1 MRLPPRT
8 RQHPPLHP
16 PRRTPDWITP
26 GEAAFLT
33 GVAAA
38 TIDEL
43 LESRRIRSKVLLKQ
57 EGRPTLVL
65 IPTHDLVE
73 LGLMP
78 QQAVRA
84 TTFAISST
92 GDRRSIVSH
101 LAHAPSRPVWAAIIL
116 ISLFV
121 GLIAASPL
129 DFISSTLNASLD
141 ASSSVAR
148 SPKLRSQ
155 ELCREKGNSK
165 NCEAD
170 SSKARPSPRPRPGPK
185 PFTSPSPSSSPVPS
199 PSPSPDPSP
208 FPSPSPSPSPPP
220 DPGWDGSAGPAGVT
234 CPLGVPEVGPA
245 DSIQAA
251 LDRYGQG
258 ATICILGEHR
268 LTSAL
273 LPKTGQILIGEGAI
287 LNGTKPVTDW
297 ARSGGLWMA
306 SGQTQSFPDPLPN
319 GSPCDL
325 NPMACQFE
333 DLFRDDRPLIRV
345 GSKDQLGPGKW
356 YFDEAANQIFIA
368 DDPTG
373 HQMEA
378 SAAAVGIAGNGADN
392 VTVEG
397 LVIEKFAWM
406 GIERA
411 RSGWKVL
418 HDEFRW
424 MHSHGFRLGG
434 SGITVAHTYV
444 HDNGNMGFA
453 GWASNSLFDQD
464 ELAHNNYLRFGRLG
478 GYWHAGA
485 VKIIKSNRVLV
496 RQNYSHDNLGDG
508 WWFDWDNYRIT
519 IEANLFEDNSR
530 DGLFYEA
537 SFDATIR
544 NNSFRGNGWRSDP
557 ADRYGAGLFINTSKN
572 VEVIGNTF
580 QGNRDALGAVSTDR
594 GTSALHGIRETANL
608 SVHENS
614 FLLMTGAEC
623 SPIWNP
629 PATMVTLTRSC

>member
-1 MRLPPRT
+1 MARILRQMGRSPDQRNPAQADDPQYGPAIGRNRMRLPPRT

-92 GDRRSIVSH
+92 GDRRSIVSN

-121 GLIAASPL
+121 SLIAASPL

-165 NCEAD
+165 SCEAD

-297 ARSGGLWMA
+297 ARSGGSWMA

-392 VTVEG
+392 VTADG
-397 LVIEKFAWM
+397 
-406 GIERA
+406 RA
-411 RSGWKVL
+411 
-418 HDEFRW
+418 
-424 MHSHGFRLGG
+424 
-434 SGITVAHTYV
+434 
-444 HDNGNMGFA
+444 
-453 GWASNSLFDQD
+453 
-464 ELAHNNYLRFGRLG
+464 
-478 GYWHAGA
+478 HAGA
-485 VKIIKSNRVLV
+485 TKIIRSSDAVV
-496 RQNYSHDNLGDG
+496 RRNYSHDNRGDG
-508 WWFDWDNYRIT
+508 CWFDWDNYRIT
-519 IEANLFEDNSR
+519 IEANLFENNTR
-530 DGLFYEA
+530 RGLSYEA
-537 SFDATIR
+537 SFDAAIR
-544 NNSFRGNGWRSDP
+544 NNSFRGNGWGSDP
-557 ADRYGAGLFINTSKN
+557 ADRYGAGVFINTSKN
-572 VEVIGNTF
+572 LEFYENTF
-580 QGNRDALGAVSTDR
+580 LGNRDALEAVSTDR
-594 GTSALHGIRETANL
+594 GGSDRYGLRETANL
-608 SVHENS
+608 FVHDNT
-614 FLLMTGAEC
+614 F
-623 SPIWNP
+623 
-629 PATMVTLTRSC
+629 VLTREHYAVGIPFSKSRFPKSSRFNRNAYRVRDVNGKYWDWLSGPVAWTSWTGYGYDLQGALRIL

>member
-1 MRLPPRT
+1 MLAS
-8 RQHPPLHP
+8 LSLA
-16 PRRTPDWITP
+16 DS
-26 GEAAFLT
+26 
-33 GVAAA
+33 VAAG
-38 TIDEL
+38 
-43 LESRRIRSKVLLKQ
+43 KVSLKRAYP
-57 EGRPTLVL
+57 GWKHVGKTALPVRVSGWVVVIVALALVL
-65 IPTHDLVE
+65 ALV
-73 LGLMP
+73 
-78 QQAVRA
+78 
-84 TTFAISST
+84 
-92 GDRRSIVSH
+92 
-101 LAHAPSRPVWAAIIL
+101 
-116 ISLFV
+116 FV
-121 GLIAASPL
+121 GGR
-129 DFISSTLNASLD
+129 N
-141 ASSSVAR
+141 
-148 SPKLRSQ
+148 SQ
-155 ELCREKGNSK
+155 
-165 NCEAD
+165 
-170 SSKARPSPRPRPGPK
+170 PS
-185 PFTSPSPSSSPVPS
+185 
-199 PSPSPDPSP
+199 
-208 FPSPSPSPSPPP
+208 
-220 DPGWDGSAGPAGVT
+220 GWDGSAGPAGVT

-378 SAAAVGIAGNGADN
+378 SAAAVGIAGNGADD

-519 IEANLFEDNSR
+519 IEANLFENNTR
-530 DGLFYEA
+530 RGLSYEA
-537 SFDATIR
+537 SFDAAIR
-544 NNSFRGNGWRSDP
+544 NNSFRGNGWGSDP
-557 ADRYGAGLFINTSKN
+557 ADRYGAGVFINTSKN
-572 VEVIGNTF
+572 LEFYENTF
-580 QGNRDALGAVSTDR
+580 LGNRDALEAVSTDR
-594 GTSALHGIRETANL
+594 GSSDRYGLRETANL
-608 SVHENS
+608 FVHDNT
-614 FLLMTGAEC
+614 F
-623 SPIWNP
+623 
-629 PATMVTLTRSC
+629 VLTREHYAVGIPFSKSRFPKSSRFNRNAYRVRDVNGKYWDWLSGPVAWTSWTGYGYDLQGALRIL